1 MGEKNMEEVLIE
13 YIAKIINHISES
25 QSYILKNQQ
34 EEYKITPNEFR
45 IIEIIGSSSEP
56 KMMKDIA
63 QLMSMTKGG
72 MTFLADKLEK
82 KGLVRRKQNEMD
94 RRILYIEL
102 TEKGQKMF
110 EDYNRYKYNILF
122 NWIENMSPSTKKLM
136 EKEFNKA
143 LDLAK

>member
-1 MGEKNMEEVLIE
+1 MEEVLIE